1 MQEYRL
7 SISGAEVSFKA
18 EASPEDVEQA
28 RVLLENQAERLKG
41 SGGVQSR
48 EKLLALLA
56 FGAAYDLLQLQ
67 RRLKAVE
74 QRLAGLVKHIGTSR

>member
-7 SISGAEVSFKA
+7 SISGTEVSFKA
-18 EASPEDVEQA
+18 EAVSEDVEQA
-28 RVLLENQAERLKG
+28 RILLENQAERLKG

-56 FGAAYDLLQLQ
+56 VGTAYDLLQLQ
-67 RRLKAVE
+67 HRLEAVE
-74 QRLAGLVKHIGTSR
+74 QRLAELVKHMDESQ